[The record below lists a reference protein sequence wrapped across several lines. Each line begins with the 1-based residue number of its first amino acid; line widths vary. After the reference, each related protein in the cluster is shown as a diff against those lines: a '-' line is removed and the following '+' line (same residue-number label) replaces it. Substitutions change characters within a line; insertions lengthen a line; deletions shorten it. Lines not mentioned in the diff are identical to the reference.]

1 MIKSLP
7 LTYLTILLA
16 LAACSQPSSRENSQ
30 LSSKNQPSSKAL
42 LTNKDQ
48 PASKDQARKYLL
60 RYDEPATR
68 FIEAFVMGNGTTGA
82 IVYGGIDEERISLND
97 ITLWSGEP
105 YDSLQD
111 SLAAE
116 EGLAKVRE
124 ALAREDYRA
133 ADTLAL
139 RLQGPNSNR
148 YMPMG
153 NVRIALHNAA
163 FTPDRRA
170 KNAAGSNAG
179 AIPSASSSAA
189 TVAASAPVAAT
200 NTKAATK
207 PVAPAQPD
215 TPAYLRALDIRRG
228 VARVEYN
235 AGGVGYTRETFVSH
249 PDGIVVMKFNAD
261 RKNALNLDLGFDTPL
276 RYETYADGKSL
287 VASGYAPYDKDYS
300 YDPERGTRFAV
311 RMKICRT
318 DGEVSY
324 TDTSAVLSNASEALL
339 IISEAT
345 SFNGFDKDPAKEGRD
360 CLAESAEKLKKACG
374 KRYKT
379 LLQRHCQD
387 FTSFFDRIELNLG
400 DSAGKDT
407 LTTDARLLAYSSG
420 EEDPDLEELYFQFG
434 RYLMIS
440 ASRTLGVPMNLQG
453 LWNENYQ
460 APWRSNYTVNINTEE
475 NYWPAEVLNLS
486 EMHWPLL
493 SFLGNLSVNGRGSAR
508 SYWNAG
514 GWMCAHNSD
523 IWAMTN
529 PVGEKRESPEWSN
542 WAMGGAWLSTH
553 LWEHYLYTLDRQYLE
568 DYAWPILRDAAR
580 FCIDILVEDKD
591 GWLITSPA
599 TSPENHFITSD
610 GFNGSLA
617 YGTAADL
624 AIARECIRNARDAAS
639 ELGDK
644 TMTAEADSVLAR
656 LRPYR
661 IGYKGNLQEWY
672 HDWEDADPHHRHQ
685 THLVGLHPGRH
696 ITPETTPDWAN
707 AARRSLELRDGPT
720 TGWSTG
726 WRINLW
732 SRLYDGNKAY
742 SIYRMLLRYVDDGK
756 RWGGGTYP
764 NLLDAHPPFQI
775 DGNFGG
781 CAGVAEMLL
790 QSHIPYGADCCAGNA
805 DGEDENIADG
815 GKTDSPVP
823 VSYCI
828 DLLPALP
835 DAWPSGSFRGLR
847 ARGGYEVDCSW
858 ESGQVTEVTVAAAVK
873 PVSKVSKDRIVT
885 IRSRTPLRPADHA
898 TECALLSDE
907 DPDTLSGTSGS
918 GDTSANWYVLRFRM
932 SDVTTLRLH

>member
-1 MIKSLP
+1 MKKSFP
-7 LTYLTILLA
+7 LTHIVLLLA
-16 LAACSQPSSRENSQ
+16 VSACT
-30 LSSKNQPSSKAL
+30 A
-42 LTNKDQ
+42 
-48 PASKDQARKYLL
+48 PASRHYILK
-60 RYDEPATR
+60 YDEPATR
-68 FIEAFVMGNGTTGA
+68 FIEAFVMGNGTSGA
-82 IVYGGIDEERISLND
+82 IVYGGVDKGRISLND
-97 ITLWSGEP
+97 ISLWSGEP
-105 YDSLQD
+105 YDPLQD

-124 ALAREDYRA
+124 ALSREDYRA

-153 NVRIALHNAA
+153 NVRIDLHNDA
-163 FTPDRRA
+163 
-170 KNAAGSNAG
+170 
-179 AIPSASSSAA
+179 
-189 TVAASAPVAAT
+189 AAS
-200 NTKAATK
+200 
-207 PVAPAQPD
+207 D
-215 TPAYLRALDIRRG
+215 YLRTLDIRRG

-235 AGGVGYTRETFVSH
+235 AGGVKYARETFVSH
-249 PDGIVVMKFNAD
+249 PDGVVVMKFSAD
-261 RKNALNLDLGFDTPL
+261 GGKALNMDLSFDTPL
-276 RYETYADGKSL
+276 RFRTNADGRCL
-287 VASGYAPYDKDYS
+287 LASGYAPYDKDYS

-311 RMKICRT
+311 RMRICRT

-324 TDTSAVLSNASEALL
+324 TDTSAVLRNASEAVLV
-339 IISEAT
+339 ISEAT

-360 CLAESAEKLKKACG
+360 CLAESSKLLEKAC
-374 KRYKT
+374 RRSYKS
-379 LLQRHCQD
+379 LLRRHCRD
-387 FTSFFDRIELNLG
+387 FTSFFDRVDLVLG
-400 DSAGKDT
+400 DSSGRDS

-420 EEDPDLEELYFQFG
+420 ADDPGLEELYFQFG

-440 ASRTLGVPMNLQG
+440 ASRTPGIPMNLQG

-523 IWAMTN
+523 VWAMTN

-568 DYAWPILRDAAR
+568 GYAWPVLRDAAR
-580 FCIDILVEDKD
+580 FCMDILVEDRD

-599 TSPENHFITSD
+599 TSPENHFITPD
-610 GFNGSLA
+610 GFNGCLA

-624 AIARECIRNARDAAS
+624 AIARECIADARDAARV
-639 ELGDK
+639 LGDEE
-644 TMTAEADSVLAR
+644 MAAEADSVLSR
-656 LRPYR
+656 LRPYQ
-661 IGYKGNLQEWY
+661 IGHKGNLQEWY
-672 HDWEDADPHHRHQ
+672 YDWEDADPHHRHQ
-685 THLVGLHPGRH
+685 SHLVGLYPGRH
-696 ITPETTPDWAN
+696 ITPETTPEL
-707 AARRSLELRDGPT
+707 AAAAERSLELRDGPT

-732 SRLYDGNKAY
+732 SRLHDGDKAY
-742 SIYRMLLRYVDDGK
+742 GIYRMLLRYVDDGK
-756 RWGGGTYP
+756 HWGGGTYP

-790 QSHIPYGADCCAGNA
+790 QSHIP
-805 DGEDENIADG
+805 IAQG
-815 GKTDSPVP
+815 IPGF
-823 VSYCI
+823 CI

-835 DAWPSGSFRGLR
+835 SSWPSGSFRGLR
-847 ARGGYEVDCSW
+847 ARGGCEVSCAWDA
-858 ESGQVTEVTVAAAVK
+858 GLVTAVTVTPSSDGVC
-873 PVSKVSKDRIVT
+873 T
-885 IRSRTPLRPADHA
+885 LRSRNPLKPADRA
-898 TECALLSDE
+898 AGRAVLS
-907 DPDTLSGTSGS
+907 SSRS
-918 GDTSANWYVLRFRM
+918 GDWYVLRFRTAAGRR
-932 SDVTTLRLH
+932 VHFECAAC

>member
-1 MIKSLP
+1 MKSFP
-7 LTYLTILLA
+7 LTNIVFLLA
-16 LAACSQPSSRENSQ
+16 LSAC
-30 LSSKNQPSSKAL
+30 
-42 LTNKDQ
+42 TV
-48 PASKDQARKYLL
+48 PASRHYIL

-68 FIEAFVMGNGTTGA
+68 FTEAFVMGNGTTGA
-82 IVYGGIDEERISLND
+82 IVYGGVETERISLND
-97 ITLWSGEP
+97 ISLWSGEP

-124 ALAREDYRA
+124 ALSREDYRA

-153 NVRIALHNAA
+153 NVRIDLHNDAV
-163 FTPDRRA
+163 
-170 KNAAGSNAG
+170 
-179 AIPSASSSAA
+179 AS
-189 TVAASAPVAAT
+189 
-200 NTKAATK
+200 
-207 PVAPAQPD
+207 D
-215 TPAYLRALDIRRG
+215 YLRTLDIRRG
-228 VARVEYN
+228 VAMVEYN
-235 AGGVGYTRETFVSH
+235 AGGVRYARETFVSH
-249 PDGIVVMKFNAD
+249 PDGVVVMKFNAD
-261 RKNALNLDLGFDTPL
+261 RKGVLNLDLGFDTPL
-276 RYETYADGKSL
+276 QYETYADGKCL

-311 RMKICRT
+311 RMRICRT
-318 DGEVSY
+318 DGQVSY
-324 TDTSAVLSNASEALL
+324 TDTSAVLRNASEAVLV
-339 IISEAT
+339 ISEST

-360 CLAESAEKLKKACG
+360 CLAESSELLDKACG
-374 KRYKT
+374 RSYQS
-379 LLQRHCQD
+379 LLHRHSQD
-387 FTSFFDRIELNLG
+387 FTSFFDRVDLYLG
-400 DSAGKDT
+400 DSSGKDT
-407 LTTDARLLAYSSG
+407 LTTDDRLLAYSSG
-420 EEDPDLEELYFQFG
+420 TDDPGLEELYFQFG

-440 ASRTLGVPMNLQG
+440 ASRTPGIPMNLQG

-493 SFLGNLSVNGRGSAR
+493 SFLGNLSVNGKGSAR

-523 IWAMTN
+523 VWAMTN

-568 DYAWPILRDAAR
+568 SYAWPVLRDAAR
-580 FCIDILVEDKD
+580 FCMDILVEDRE

-599 TSPENHFITSD
+599 TSPENHFITTD

-624 AIARECIRNARDAAS
+624 AIARECIADARDAAGVV
-639 ELGDK
+639 GDK
-644 TMTAEADSVLAR
+644 VTAAAADSVLSR
-656 LRPYR
+656 LRPYQ
-661 IGYKGNLQEWY
+661 IGHKGNLQEWY

-685 THLVGLHPGRH
+685 SHLVGLYPGRH
-696 ITPETTPDWAN
+696 ITPETTPELAD
-707 AARRSLELRDGPT
+707 AAERSLELRDGPT

-732 SRLYDGNKAY
+732 SRLHDGDKAY

-756 RWGGGTYP
+756 HWGGGTYP

-781 CAGVAEMLL
+781 CSGVAEMLL
-790 QSHIPYGADCCAGNA
+790 QSHIPCDAHKPV
-805 DGEDENIADG
+805 DGF
-815 GKTDSPVP
+815 
-823 VSYCI
+823 CI

-835 DAWPSGSFRGLR
+835 SAWPSGSYSGLR
-847 ARGGYEVDCSW
+847 ARGGHEVSCTWDD
-858 ESGQVTEVTVAAAVK
+858 GKVTGATVTSPSAGVC
-873 PVSKVSKDRIVT
+873 T
-885 IRSRTPLRPADHA
+885 LRSRNPLKPADRA
-898 TECALLSDE
+898 TEHALLSSAE
-907 DPDTLSGTSGS
+907 SGG
-918 GDTSANWYVLRFRM
+918 WYVLEFRTSEGASCRFE
-932 SDVTTLRLH
+932 

>member
-1 MIKSLP
+1 MKSIP
-7 LTYLTILLA
+7 LTKLIIPLTNLAILLA
-16 LAACSQPSSRENSQ
+16 ITACSQPASRE
-30 LSSKNQPSSKAL
+30 SSLLPSKAQTREYVL
-42 LTNKDQ
+42 K
-48 PASKDQARKYLL
+48 
-60 RYDEPATR
+60 YDEPATR

-82 IVYGGIDEERISLND
+82 IVYGGIETERISLND

-105 YDSLQD
+105 YDPLQD

-163 FTPDRRA
+163 VPT
-170 KNAAGSNAG
+170 
-179 AIPSASSSAA
+179 
-189 TVAASAPVAAT
+189 
-200 NTKAATK
+200 
-207 PVAPAQPD
+207 
-215 TPAYLRALDIRRG
+215 AYLRTLDIRRG
-228 VARVEYN
+228 VARIEYN
-235 AGGVGYTRETFVSH
+235 AGGVKYSREAFVSH
-249 PDGIVVMKFNAD
+249 PDGVVVVKFNAD

-276 RYETYADGKSL
+276 HYETCADGNCL
-287 VASGYAPYDKDYS
+287 LASGYAPYDKDYS
-300 YDPERGTRFAV
+300 YDPDRGTRFAV
-311 RMKICRT
+311 RMKLCRT

-324 TDTSAVLSNASEALL
+324 TDTSAVLRNASEAVL

-345 SFNGFDKDPAKEGRD
+345 SFNGFDKDPAKQGRD
-360 CLAESAEKLKKACG
+360 CLAESAEKLDKACR
-374 KRYKT
+374 KKYPA
-379 LLQRHCQD
+379 LLRRHCED
-387 FTSFFDRIELNLG
+387 FTSFFDRVDLNLG
-400 DSAGKDT
+400 YSAGRDT
-407 LTTDARLLAYSSG
+407 LTTDDRLLAYSSG
-420 EEDPDLEELYFQFG
+420 AEDPGLEELYFQFG

-440 ASRTLGVPMNLQG
+440 ASRTPGVPMNLQG
-453 LWNENYQ
+453 LWNENYH

-508 SYWNAG
+508 SYWNAE

-568 DYAWPILRDAAR
+568 GYAWPILRDAAR
-580 FCIDILVEDKD
+580 FCMDILVEDKD
-591 GWLITSPA
+591 GRLITSPA
-599 TSPENHFITSD
+599 TSPENHYITPD

-624 AIARECIRNARDAAS
+624 AIAAECISNCRDAAAA
-639 ELGDK
+639 LGDFG
-644 TMTAEADSVLAR
+644 MIALADSVLAR
-656 LRPYR
+656 LRPYQ
-661 IGYKGNLQEWY
+661 IGCKGNLQEWY
-672 HDWEDADPHHRHQ
+672 YDWEDADPHHRHQ

-696 ITPETTPDWAN
+696 ITPETTPEWAN

-790 QSHIPYGADCCAGNA
+790 QSHVPACPGSVHEGLCGGATGQVDAF
-805 DGEDENIADG
+805 
-815 GKTDSPVP
+815 
-823 VSYCI
+823 CI

-835 DAWPSGSFRGLR
+835 SAWLSGSFDGLR
-847 ARGGYEVDCSW
+847 ARGGYEVDCEW
-858 ESGQVTEVTVAAAVK
+858 KDGKIIAAAVK
-873 PVSKVSKDRIVT
+873 SVARSSDSDRIVV
-885 IRSRTPLRPADHA
+885 IRSRTPLRPADRT
-898 TECALLSDE
+898 TERALLSVDG
-907 DPDTLSGTSGS
+907 PDHSLVTASPGDSGTGKACMNGCPGRDDNQPS
-918 GDTSANWYVLRFRM
+918 WYVLRFRIPAG
-932 SDVTTLRLH
+932 TALRLR

>member
-1 MIKSLP
+1 MKSFP
-7 LTYLTILLA
+7 LTNIVLLLA
-16 LAACSQPSSRENSQ
+16 LSACT
-30 LSSKNQPSSKAL
+30 A
-42 LTNKDQ
+42 
-48 PASKDQARKYLL
+48 PAPRHYIL

-68 FIEAFVMGNGTTGA
+68 FTEAFVMGNGTTGA
-82 IVYGGIDEERISLND
+82 IVYGGVETERISLND
-97 ITLWSGEP
+97 ISLWSGEP
-105 YDSLQD
+105 YDPLQD

-124 ALAREDYRA
+124 ALSREDYRA

-153 NVRIALHNAA
+153 NVRIDLYN
-163 FTPDRRA
+163 DDVV
-170 KNAAGSNAG
+170 S
-179 AIPSASSSAA
+179 
-189 TVAASAPVAAT
+189 
-200 NTKAATK
+200 
-207 PVAPAQPD
+207 D
-215 TPAYLRALDIRRG
+215 YLRTLDIRRG
-228 VARVEYN
+228 VAMVEYN
-235 AGGVGYTRETFVSH
+235 AGGVRYARETFVSH
-249 PDGIVVMKFNAD
+249 PDGVVVMKFNAD
-261 RKNALNLDLGFDTPL
+261 RKGVLNLDLGFDTPL
-276 RYETYADGKSL
+276 QYETYADGKCL

-311 RMKICRT
+311 RMRICRT
-318 DGEVSY
+318 DGQVSY
-324 TDTSAVLSNASEALL
+324 TDTSAVLRNASEAVLV
-339 IISEAT
+339 ISEST

-360 CLAESAEKLKKACG
+360 CLAESSELLDKAC
-374 KRYKT
+374 RRSYQS
-379 LLQRHCQD
+379 LLRRHSQD
-387 FTSFFDRIELNLG
+387 FTSFFDRVDLNLG
-400 DSAGKDT
+400 DSSGKDT
-407 LTTDARLLAYSSG
+407 LTTDDRLLAYSSG
-420 EEDPDLEELYFQFG
+420 TDDPGLEELYFQFG

-440 ASRTLGVPMNLQG
+440 ASRTPGIPMNLQG

-493 SFLGNLSVNGRGSAR
+493 SFLGNLSVNGKGSAR

-523 IWAMTN
+523 VWAMTN

-568 DYAWPILRDAAR
+568 SYAWPVLRDAAR
-580 FCIDILVEDKD
+580 FCMDILVEDRE

-599 TSPENHFITSD
+599 TSPENHFITTD

-624 AIARECIRNARDAAS
+624 AIARECIADARDAAGVV
-639 ELGDK
+639 GDK
-644 TMTAEADSVLAR
+644 VTAAAADSVLSR
-656 LRPYR
+656 LRPYQ
-661 IGYKGNLQEWY
+661 IGHKGNLQEWY

-685 THLVGLHPGRH
+685 SHLVGLYPGRH
-696 ITPETTPDWAN
+696 ITNETTPDWAA

-732 SRLYDGNKAY
+732 SRLYDGDKAY

-781 CAGVAEMLL
+781 CSGVAEMLL
-790 QSHIPYGADCCAGNA
+790 QSHIPSEPEPGDSSTGSAGAF
-805 DGEDENIADG
+805 
-815 GKTDSPVP
+815 
-823 VSYCI
+823 CI

-835 DAWPSGSFRGLR
+835 SAWPSGSFSGLR
-847 ARGGYEVDCSW
+847 ARGGYELDCSW
-858 ESGQVTEVTVAAAVK
+858 DNGRVTNATVTSTAGGVC
-873 PVSKVSKDRIVT
+873 T
-885 IRSRTPLRPADHA
+885 LRSRNPLKPADRA
-898 TECALLSDE
+898 SRRAVLSSAS
-907 DPDTLSGTSGS
+907 SGG
-918 GDTSANWYVLRFRM
+918 WYVLQIRTGSGTRM
-932 SDVTTLRLH
+932 SFSSAPC

>member
-7 LTYLTILLA
+7 LTHLALLLA
-16 LAACSQPSSRENSQ
+16 LTACSQPSFRECSM
-30 LSSKNQPSSKAL
+30 LASKA
-42 LTNKDQ
+42 Q
-48 PASKDQARKYLL
+48 SASRDYVL

-163 FTPDRRA
+163 TTGSPD
-170 KNAAGSNAG
+170 
-179 AIPSASSSAA
+179 ASEA
-189 TVAASAPVAAT
+189 TVS
-200 NTKAATK
+200 
-207 PVAPAQPD
+207 D
-215 TPAYLRALDIRRG
+215 YLRTLDIRSG
-228 VARVEYN
+228 VASIQYN
-235 AGGVGYTRETFVSH
+235 AGGVNYTRETFVSH
-249 PDGIVVMKFNAD
+249 PDGVVVMKFNAD
-261 RKNALNLDLGFDTPL
+261 RKDSLNLDLGFDTPL
-276 RYETYADGKSL
+276 HYETYTDGKCL

-324 TDTSAVLSNASEALL
+324 TDTSAVLRNASEAVL

-345 SFNGFDKDPAKEGRD
+345 SFNGFDKDPAREGRD
-360 CLAESAEKLKKACG
+360 CLADSAEKLKKACR

-387 FTSFFDRIELNLG
+387 FTSFFDRVDLNLG

-440 ASRTLGVPMNLQG
+440 ASRTPGVPMNLQG

-486 EMHWPLL
+486 ELHWPLL
-493 SFLGNLSVNGRGSAR
+493 SFLGNLSVNGKGSAR

-639 ELGDK
+639 ALGDN
-644 TMTAEADSVLAR
+644 TMAAAADSVLER
-656 LRPYR
+656 LRPYQ

-672 HDWEDADPHHRHQ
+672 YDWEDADPHHRHQ
-685 THLVGLHPGRH
+685 SHLVGLYPGRH
-696 ITPETTPDWAN
+696 ITNETTPEWAA

-732 SRLYDGNKAY
+732 SRLYDGDKAY

-781 CAGVAEMLL
+781 CSGVAEMLL
-790 QSHIPYGADCCAGNA
+790 QSHIPSGQEPGDSSTATAGAF
-805 DGEDENIADG
+805 
-815 GKTDSPVP
+815 
-823 VSYCI
+823 CI

-835 DAWPSGSFRGLR
+835 SAWPSGSFKGLR
-847 ARGGYEVDCSW
+847 TRGGYEVDCSW
-858 ESGQVTEVTVAAAVK
+858 DNGRVINATVTSTAGGVCTL
-873 PVSKVSKDRIVT
+873 
-885 IRSRTPLRPADHA
+885 RSRNPLKPAGKD
-898 TECALLSDE
+898 TERALLSS
-907 DPDTLSGTSGS
+907 TVSGE
-918 GDTSANWYVLRFRM
+918 WYVLKFRTFANV
-932 SDVTTLRLH
+932 SYGFE